1 MHGLAGFDAYTNA
14 LSIYR
19 SVVVLGKRLPKGHVI
34 DQLTRASESVAL
46 NVAEAHPAIGA
57 DRARR
62 FRIASHEASECLA
75 AIDLLEIR
83 GLLKDEALLALRAL
97 VNRQCAMLWRLG
109 RLR

>member
-14 LSIYR
+14 LALYR
-19 SVVVLGKRLPKGHVI
+19 AVVAVGKRLPKGHVI
-34 DQLTRASESVAL
+34 DQLTRASESIAL
-46 NVAEAHPAIGA
+46 NVAEAHPALGA

-83 GLLKDEALLALRAL
+83 GLVKGETLVALRTLA
-97 VNRQCAMLWRLG
+97 NRECAMLWRLG
-109 RLR
+109 RRR